1 MPRWDAL
8 IDTEAVTATGP
19 YGPDL
24 AETND
29 SAAVFSVP
37 LVNPQGNV
45 IADTETTP
53 GTYTVTRV
61 RAGTST
67 AITAATASTEAD
79 GIISATID
87 LSDGNWAGGDLGYI
101 EFSGIVATI
110 ASVATSMPVLRKY
123 FRITQ
128 EADIETDV
136 DAIVAALYGAAG
148 VVSWPAEAAPG
159 DGVSLAEVIRAIH
172 VDVTGIAGSAMRGTD
187 SAALAAVLGALDD
200 AAAAGAVTNADT
212 GMAYLKQLI
221 NMLNGAAGVVS
232 WPAGAAPA
240 DGVSFSEA
248 VRKIAEDLVLVL
260 ADTGTD
266 GVVVNTRT
274 AAADRIAGETQV
286 IEVSVTAA
294 LNAGIT
300 TVATVTTQ
308 PCVIDSIVVHAD
320 TGAHADMTTCAL
332 EGGVGQVVEFI
343 GVGDAT
349 EANLNAADK
358 QVSWTGAVRFAVG
371 KIVYIDLQGT
381 GATAA
386 DLTVTIT
393 YHAAV
398 DGGYLA

>member
-1 MPRWDAL
+1 
-8 IDTEAVTATGP
+8 
-19 YGPDL
+19 
-24 AETND
+24 
-29 SAAVFSVP
+29 
-37 LVNPQGNV
+37 
-45 IADTETTP
+45 